1 MFAPGLPTN
10 GRARCPHRAATR
22 KKNKMKKLMIAAAI
36 VCAAAMSQAAAFSWS
51 SSTTSTQGV
60 IYGGDGTTTKAYA
73 TYGAVALYMFDA
85 ATYSQASALADFA
98 DPKKSVDTSKA
109 VANTTL
115 SSASKITTKAF
126 DYGSQGSTYDFYFV
140 ALLDNSHIY
149 VSSLMEDKLN
159 PTSGTTAL
167 KYSDLGTTSK
177 PAALDATKG
186 FSGAAVYETV
196 PEPTSG
202 LLLLLGMAGLALR
215 RRRA

>member
-1 MFAPGLPTN
+1 
-10 GRARCPHRAATR
+10 
-22 KKNKMKKLMIAAAI
+22 MKKLMIAAAI

-51 SSTTSTQGV
+51 SSTQSTKGV

-85 ATYSQASALADFA
+85 ATYDQASALADFA

-140 ALLDNSHIY
+140 AMFDADHIY
-149 VSSLMEDKLN
+149 ISSLKEDMIN
-159 PTSGTTAL
+159 PTSGTTSIQ
-167 KYSDLGTTSK
+167 YDDLGTTSK
-177 PAALDATKG
+177 LAALDATGG
-186 FSGAAVYETV
+186 FKGAAVYETV

-202 LLLLLGMAGLALR
+202 LLLLLGVAGLALR